1 MIRKGRKKRTT
12 AACATG
18 VVRGGVGGTP
28 VFYTFVRFPDPLPII
43 LLPLSLIYTFL
54 HFGRPDFN
62 DFKEEAVAVRSTKK
76 KKA

>member
-18 VVRGGVGGTP
+18 VEHGREEGPQFFTHS
-28 VFYTFVRFPDPLPII
+28 FVSPDPPPFI
-43 LLPLSLIYTFL
+43 LLSLSLIYTLL

-62 DFKEEAVAVRSTKK
+62 DFKEEAAAVRSKK
-76 KKA
+76 KKV